1 MAEWTTAYIND
12 LPDSAFACTDAK
24 GRHYPHHDA
33 SGKVDMAHLRNA
45 MSRMGDTS
53 NTQCGK
59 AHLEA
64 HAKAMGMGERKAEL
78 PMKATLLDDDA
89 FRLLALPYG
98 GPIPYPG
105 APRGADLDRQWFSER
120 TNFGRPAKAV
130 PVTWH
135 HGKDPWARRHGL
147 DPVEVIGTASD
158 LEFDDDGG
166 WVRVWL
172 DAGKRRTRLIKAIAE
187 AAETDPEVGIFGS
200 AEAVVGSGRIR
211 TALGVEPWRPMK
223 AGEIV
228 QWYYDG
234 QTLSTSPQN
243 TKSILQPVKAT
254 LDDLR
259 DGEIF
264 ATPDYFDDLARFL
277 DNLGSDLAPTPDG
290 RGEAKAGR
298 VLASRNEAR
307 LREARDLLDES
318 YFDAK
323 RRRQAIAAIDKVLSE
338 LSDREALMRSVE
350 L

>member
-1 MAEWTTAYIND
+1 
-12 LPDSAFACTDAK
+12 
-24 GRHYPHHDA
+24 
-33 SGKVDMAHLRNA
+33 
-45 MSRMGDTS
+45 MSRMGDSS

-120 TNFGRPAKAV
+120 TNFGDPPATV

-135 HGKDPWARRHGL
+135 HGQDR
-147 DPVEVIGTASD
+147 VIGQEIVGKAGELD
-158 LEFDDDGG
+158 FDDDGG
-166 WVRVWL
+166 WVKVWL
-172 DAGKRRTRLIKAIAE
+172 DHGRRRTRLIKALAD
-187 AAETDPEVGIFGS
+187 AAESDPEVGIFGS
-200 AEAVVGSGRIR
+200 AEAIPGSGRIR
-211 TALGVEPWRPMK
+211 TSLGIEPWRPRK

-228 QWYYDG
+228 RWDYSG

-259 DGEIF
+259 DGDII